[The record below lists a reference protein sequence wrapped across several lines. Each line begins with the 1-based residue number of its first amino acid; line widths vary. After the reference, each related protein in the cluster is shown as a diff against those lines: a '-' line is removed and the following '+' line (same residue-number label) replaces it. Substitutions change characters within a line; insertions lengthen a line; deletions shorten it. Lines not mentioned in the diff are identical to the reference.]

1 MLRAWERNVR
11 EVAQDKHAIYVDLL
25 KEVGSYC
32 MQMGALL
39 FEPAVDYN
47 SVQDLIGKTTF
58 KAQLPA
64 EIRFPTGS
72 DKQPRIPIEVND
84 PLERHRKRAVRLM
97 NKFGKE

>member
-1 MLRAWERNVR
+1 MR
-11 EVAQDKHAIYVDLL
+11 ELAEDKYPIYVDLL

-47 SVQDLIGKTTF
+47 SIEGHIGKTTF

-64 EIRFPTGS
+64 EIRFPVGS
-72 DKQPRIPIEVND
+72 DKQPMILTEIND
-84 PLERHRKRAVRLM
+84 PIERHRRRAVRLM
-97 NKFGKE
+97 DKLRE